1 MDFFELKVRKK
12 SYKIKLKRK
21 LSPSTIW
28 YSIICFKVVK
38 KRVIFQSG
46 MYEQQE
52 KIHVKKAALCRRSLK
67 NANA

>member
-1 MDFFELKVRKK
+1 
-12 SYKIKLKRK
+12 
-21 LSPSTIW
+21 
-28 YSIICFKVVK
+28 VK

-52 KIHVKKAALCRRSLK
+52 KNVKKAALCRRSLK

>member
-1 MDFFELKVRKK
+1 
-12 SYKIKLKRK
+12 LKRK

-52 KIHVKKAALCRRSLK
+52 KKHVKKAALCRRSLK